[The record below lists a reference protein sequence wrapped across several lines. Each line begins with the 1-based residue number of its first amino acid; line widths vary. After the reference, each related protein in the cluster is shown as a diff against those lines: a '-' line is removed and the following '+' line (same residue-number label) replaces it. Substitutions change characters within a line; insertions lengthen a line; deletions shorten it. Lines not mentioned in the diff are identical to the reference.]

1 MPPGSI
7 WRPMSRYIRGDIV
20 VVPFPFSGAP
30 GEKPRPALVLAAV
43 PFANRTDY
51 VVCVISTQN
60 APNPSIIPLEVS
72 DVQGGALVKKS
83 YLRPAYLFTTG
94 ENRITRKA
102 GEMRTEKVEAALMT
116 LTALFQK

>member
-1 MPPGSI
+1 
-7 WRPMSRYIRGDIV
+7 MSKYVRGDIV

-30 GEKPRPALVLAAV
+30 GEKPRPALVLATV
-43 PFANRTDY
+43 PFAGRTDY

-60 APNPSIIPLEVS
+60 APDPNIIPLDVS

-102 GEMRTEKVEAALMT
+102 GEMRAEKVEDALVT
-116 LTALFQK
+116 LATLFQR

>member
-1 MPPGSI
+1 
-7 WRPMSRYIRGDIV
+7 MSKYKRGDIV

-30 GEKPRPALVLAAV
+30 GEKPRPALVLATV
-43 PFANRTDY
+43 PFANRIDY

-60 APNPSIIPLEVS
+60 APDSNLIALDVA
-72 DVQGGALVKKS
+72 DVQGGALVKRS
-83 YLRPAYLFTTG
+83 YLRPAYLYTTG

-102 GEMRTEKVEAALMT
+102 GEMSSEKLEAALAV